1 MAESVQK
8 FGDYEKR
15 RNIIAAK
22 AAEERARI
30 ESSTILTPDQKAQGI
45 EAVNKSER
53 RQIAGVNLDEIKN
66 LEMFAQAFGRLGSR
80 RHQDAGEPHLYD
92 EELL

>member
-1 MAESVQK
+1 MNAYFGYEQETVKKMAESVQK

-30 ESSTILTPDQKAQGI
+30 ESSTILTPDQKAQGV

-66 LEMFAQAFGRLGSR
+66 LENVCSGIR
-80 RHQDAGEPHLYD
+80 
-92 EELL
+92 

>member
-1 MAESVQK
+1 MLDIKKVQAAIKELPETVQTSAKSAMNAYFNYEQETVKKMAESVQK

-30 ESSTILTPDQKAQGI
+30 ESTYNTNSRPED
-45 EAVNKSER
+45 S
-53 RQIAGVNLDEIKN
+53 
-66 LEMFAQAFGRLGSR
+66 GS
-80 RHQDAGEPHLYD
+80 
-92 EELL
+92 